1 MATHKA
7 LQEQLLKDQGEGS
20 RRPATESQITA
31 NNMANSHNGVGS
43 GDGGPQ
49 SAQTMDD
56 LKKGES
62 NILVAVRLRP
72 LIPKEELDGQFN
84 LVKILDE
91 KLVILQDP

>member
-1 MATHKA
+1 
-7 LQEQLLKDQGEGS
+7 
-20 RRPATESQITA
+20 
-31 NNMANSHNGVGS
+31 
-43 GDGGPQ
+43 
-49 SAQTMDD
+49 MDD